1 MAAINLGVD
10 RQTDACHDPHVHDD
24 VRRVGELDAE
34 LGHRRTDRPH
44 AEGEDIHRAARHA
57 AGEHPSQLAAH
68 LKWVLPIIVWTGR
81 LLGLGANE
89 GTILDA
95 RHVGGVRACVIAAW
109 PKFFV

>member
-10 RQTDACHDPHVHDD
+10 RQADTRHDTHIHDN

-34 LGHRRTDRPH
+34 LRHRRADWPH

-57 AGEHPSQLAAH
+57 AGEHPAQLTAH
-68 LKWVLPIIVWTGR
+68 LKGILPIIIRASG
-81 LLGLGANE
+81 LLRLGANK

-109 PKFFV
+109 PKLFV